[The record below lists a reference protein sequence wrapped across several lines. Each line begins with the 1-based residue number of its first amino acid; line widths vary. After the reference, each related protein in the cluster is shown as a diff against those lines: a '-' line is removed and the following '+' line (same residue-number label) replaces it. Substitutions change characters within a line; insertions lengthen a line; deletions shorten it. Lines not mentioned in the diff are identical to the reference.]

1 MYSSIEYKCYIN
13 VHLKLT
19 CQPA

>member
-1 MYSSIEYKCYIN
+1 MYRSIEYKCYIN